1 VAHAILFPIADLW
14 VQQSFLGL
22 LKRYI
27 TLKITYFYQSYS
39 LIFFLTGLHSRKK
52 KFKVYFS
59 TGNKGV
65 KGLARIGNAPVIIA
79 LTIRGSF
86 AISFSC
92 IEFR

>member
-1 VAHAILFPIADLW
+1 M
-14 VQQSFLGL
+14 QQNFIGL

-39 LIFFLTGLHSRKK
+39 LIFFQASLYSRKK

-65 KGLARIGNAPVIIA
+65 
-79 LTIRGSF
+79 
-86 AISFSC
+86 
-92 IEFR
+92 